1 MYDIVIV
8 GGGPA
13 GLTASI
19 FAAKR
24 KLNAVVFDCGEFGG
38 QLLTAFWIENYPG
51 MGRVEG
57 KELARKLVE
66 HAREAG
72 AVMKKEEVKLIEKKD
87 RAFLVKTEEN
97 EYETKAVIIATG
109 AKCRSIGV
117 CGENEYLGKGVS
129 FSASCDGESFKGKKV
144 AVIGGGDS
152 ALKAALHLSRIASE
166 VYLIHR
172 REEFRAEEGL
182 QAEVRRGGVKLLLNK
197 APKEFK
203 GDTHLRSIVIEDVNS
218 KEITEL
224 KVDGVFVYIG
234 STPASSLAA
243 KLGVEVDERS
253 FIKVDRN
260 QKTNIDGVFAAGDI
274 TGGILQVIGAC
285 GEGAVAAT
293 RAYEYIKSMQKTQ

>member
-1 MYDIVIV
+1 MYDVLIV

-13 GLTASI
+13 GLTAGI

-24 KLNAVVFDCGEFGG
+24 KLSAVVLNDGEFGG
-38 QLLTAFWIENYPG
+38 QLITAFWIENYPG
-51 MGRVEG
+51 MGRIEG
-57 KELARKLVE
+57 KELAKKLVE

-72 AVMKKEEVKLIEKKD
+72 VVMKKEEVKMIEK
-87 RAFLVKTEEN
+87 RNNGFVVKTEDG
-97 EYETKAVIIATG
+97 EYEAKAVIIATG

-129 FSASCDGESFKGKKV
+129 FSASCDGESFRGKKV

-152 ALKAALHLSRIASE
+152 ALKAALHLSGIASE

-182 QAEVRRGGVKLLLNK
+182 QAELRRSSVKLLLNK

-203 GDTHLRSIVIEDVNS
+203 GDVCLRSVVIEDANTHEVS
-218 KEITEL
+218 EL
-224 KVDGVFVYIG
+224 SVDGVFVYVG

-243 KLGVEVDERS
+243 KLGVEVDERG

-260 QKTNIDGVFAAGDI
+260 QKTNIPGVFAAGDI

-293 RAYEYIKSMQKTQ
+293 RVYEYIRSRAQ